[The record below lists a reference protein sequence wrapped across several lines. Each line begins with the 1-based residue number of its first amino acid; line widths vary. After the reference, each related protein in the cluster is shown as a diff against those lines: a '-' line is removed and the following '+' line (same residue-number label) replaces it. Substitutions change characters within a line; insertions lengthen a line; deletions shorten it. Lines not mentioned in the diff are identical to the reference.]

1 VTKWDVFF
9 TATKISKGLELD
21 FFDSAAKESDPPRQ
35 LKKFDVLNIE
45 VTARRTKFEGMVVEV
60 RPSGEVVILAQEIRW
75 LISPATENDVVHP
88 IKTLMHPQIWIVRE
102 QLS

>member
-21 FFDSAAKESDPPRQ
+21 FFDSAAKESDPAKP

-45 VTARRTKFEGMVVEV
+45 ITARRTKFEGTVVEV
-60 RPSGEVVILAQEIRW
+60 RPSGEVVILAQDIRW
-75 LISPATENDVVHP
+75 LISPATESDVVHP

-102 QLS
+102 QIS

>member
-1 VTKWDVFF
+1 MTKWDVFF

-21 FFDSAAKESDPPRQ
+21 FFDSTEKESDLPRP
-35 LKKFDVLNIE
+35 LKKFDVLNFD

-60 RPSGEVVILAQEIRW
+60 RPNGEAVIEAQSVRW
-75 LISPATENDVVHP
+75 LISPPTETDVVHP
-88 IKTLMHPQIWIVRE
+88 IKTLMRPHIWIVRE